1 MRKFNALVFFPKSPE
16 ILSRVV
22 VEARMMGMKTMTTKN
37 VGAIHEE
44 WFSKKGPDLI
54 DEMRNK
60 RIEIPKRI
68 LESLK

>member
-1 MRKFNALVFFPKSPE
+1 
-16 ILSRVV
+16 
-22 VEARMMGMKTMTTKN
+22 MMGMKTMTTKN

-44 WFSKKGPDLI
+44 WFEKKGTDLI